1 MSKKNK
7 DPYFE
12 REKEKY
18 ADPIPSREFIM
29 QVLAEY
35 GQPIHKKDLF
45 QLLGLRKKEQQETL
59 MYRLKAMIRD
69 GQLFQDRKFRWCLR
83 QKTNLV
89 KGRIQAQAEGFGF
102 FIPEDGGSDMVLS
115 AREMRRVMH
124 GDIVLAYEMGVD
136 RRGRPEAKVTEV
148 LQHAIDSIAG
158 RFISREGVFYVE
170 PEHKFFFH
178 DILIPAD
185 AAMGAKDG
193 QMVIVKIVEYP
204 SKHGMS
210 IGRVDRVLGD
220 YMGPGLEIEVA
231 ILNYG
236 IPNVWPTEVLSE
248 MHLIP
253 KVVREK
259 DLVGRKDLREL
270 PFVTIDGDDAK
281 DFDDAVCCKAL
292 ARGDTRL
299 WVAIAD
305 VSHYVAWGS
314 PIDEEA
320 AIRGNSVY
328 FPGRV
333 VPMLP
338 EALSN
343 GICSLNPNVDRLCM
357 VAEMVITAKGQI
369 REPKFYRAVIHSK
382 NRLIYDHVAA
392 LLEQNDAPELS
403 SEVWAML
410 QQLQK
415 VYESLKFAR
424 LNRGA
429 IELDSIE
436 TKVVFDKQ
444 LKIEKITPVVRNEAH
459 RIIEECMLAA
469 NVAVASFIASSG
481 VASMYRVHEAP
492 DIEKMKSLQTF
503 LGEFGIQCGF
513 SEKVAP
519 KRFQEVLEKIRLR
532 PEKQVLETIMLRS
545 LKQAHYAI
553 ENSGHFGL
561 GYEVY
566 THFTSPIR
574 RYPDLMVHRILG
586 EILDRNQDIA
596 SRYPEK
602 RLAELAEKNSMTERR
617 ADEATRDVMTWL
629 KCIYIKDKVGQ
640 TFPGTIS
647 AVTSFGLFVS
657 ITDIYVEGLV
667 HVSSLKSDYYQF
679 DAMRHRLVGERTNQI
694 YHLGDP
700 LTVLVARVDPDARK
714 IDFELVTED
723 VEKS

>member
-29 QVLAEY
+29 QVLTEY
-35 GQPIHKKDLF
+35 GQPIHKKELF
-45 QLLGLRKKEQQETL
+45 PLLGLRKKEQQETL

-83 QKTNLV
+83 LKTNLV

-102 FIPEDGGSDMVLS
+102 FIPADGGTDMVLS

-124 GDIVLAYEMGVD
+124 GDIVLAYQMGVD
-136 RRGRPEAKVTEV
+136 RRGRPEGKVTEV
-148 LQHAIDSIAG
+148 LQHAIQSIAG
-158 RFISREGVFYVE
+158 RFISREGVFYAE
-170 PEHKFFFH
+170 PEHKYFFH

-185 AAMGAKDG
+185 ASMGAKDG
-193 QMVIVKIVEYP
+193 QMVIVNIVEYP

-210 IGRVDRVLGD
+210 IARVDRVLGD

-231 ILNYG
+231 ILNHG
-236 IPNVWPTEVLSE
+236 IPNIWSPEVLSE

-253 KVVREK
+253 KEVTAK
-259 DLVGRKDLREL
+259 DLPGRHDLRAL

-281 DFDDAVCCKAL
+281 DFDDAVCCQAL
-292 ARGDTRL
+292 DDANVRL

-305 VSHYVAWGS
+305 VSHYVRLGS
-314 PIDEEA
+314 AIDEEA

-343 GICSLNPNVDRLCM
+343 GICSLNPHVDRLCM
-357 VAEMVITAKGQI
+357 VAEMIITATGQI

-382 NRLIYDHVAA
+382 HRLIYEDVATYLA
-392 LLEQNDAPELS
+392 QHHAPDVSADA
-403 SEVWAML
+403 WTML
-410 QQLQK
+410 QQLEK
-415 VYESLKFAR
+415 VYQSLKQAR

-429 IELDSIE
+429 IELDSVD
-436 TKVVFDKQ
+436 TKVIFDEQ

-459 RIIEECMLAA
+459 RMIEECMLAA

-513 SEKVAP
+513 AAKVEP

-545 LKQAHYAI
+545 LKQAHYAV

-586 EILDRNQDIA
+586 EILDGHQDIA

-602 RLAELAEKNSMTERR
+602 RLAELADMNSMTERR

-629 KCIYIKDKVGQ
+629 KCIYIKDKLGQ
-640 TFPGTIS
+640 TFAGTIS

-667 HVSSLKSDYYQF
+667 HVTSLKSDYYQF

-714 IDFELVTED
+714 IDFELVAED